1 MRIIDLDTWSRRDHF
16 EFFRTWDLPHF
27 NLCANVDIT
36 AFYPA
41 VKQRAVSFTVATVY
55 VLARAANA
63 IPEFRYRI
71 RDTQVIEHEIVH
83 PSTTI
88 LAGEGLFHFCT
99 FEYAEDFTV
108 FAPRAMDCIAQA
120 KTQAES
126 IRQPEPDS
134 LLYMT
139 SIPWV
144 TFTSVMHP
152 LNLKPADSIPRLAW
166 GKFFDDGVCRKMPL
180 SVQAHHGLV
189 DGVHAGRFFE
199 LVQDYLHRPEW
210 VLGGVSQSA

>member
-41 VKQRAVSFTVATVY
+41 VKQRGVSFTVATLY
-55 VLARAANA
+55 VLARVANT

-71 RDTQVIEHEIVH
+71 RGANVVEHEVVH

-88 LAGEGLFHFCT
+88 LLDDDLFRFCT
-99 FEYAEDFTV
+99 FEYTEDFAV
-108 FAPRAMDCIAQA
+108 FAPRATERIAQVKA
-120 KTQAES
+120 QSEPINQAE
-126 IRQPEPDS
+126 PDN

-144 TFTSVMHP
+144 TFTSLMHP
-152 LNLKPADSIPRLAW
+152 LVLSPADSIPRLAW
-166 GKFFDDGVCRKMPL
+166 GKYFDEGGRKEMPL
-180 SVQAHHGLV
+180 SVHAHHGLV
-189 DGVHAGRFFE
+189 DGIHAGRFFE
-199 LVQDYLHRPEW
+199 LVQDYLHHPER
-210 VLGGVSQSA
+210 VLGET